1 MTTELK
7 ISAFSKIK
15 DNEVYENHQLVF
27 HASEIRAATFLVS
40 IYDHLQINYPKFYKM
55 DVLSKAGI
63 ICSELILKNFEHE
76 KYKKDHIGIVLMNR
90 NGSIEADD
98 KYWDSVK
105 VIPSP
110 ALFVYTLPN
119 IVIGE
124 ISIKHKIKGENAF
137 FIQDRFDAHWM
148 HYYVTD
154 LMTRFNTDAC
164 ICGWVDVIENDVDAC
179 FFLIEK
185 QKMSQSIVFSPEN
198 LKLIYQN

>member
-1 MTTELK
+1 MTTELY

-15 DNEVYENHQLVF
+15 GNTVFENHQLVF
-27 HASEIRAATFLVS
+27 QATENNAATFLVS
-40 IYDHLQINYPKFYKM
+40 AYDHLQINYPKFYKM
-55 DVLSKAGI
+55 DELSKTGI

-76 KYKKDHIGIVLMNR
+76 KYEDNKIGIVLMNR

-98 KYWDSVK
+98 KYWASVK
-105 VIPSP
+105 IIPSP

-137 FIQDRFDAHWM
+137 FIQDSFDAHWL
-148 HYYVTD
+148 HYYVSD
-154 LMTRFNTDAC
+154 LMTRFNTEAC
-164 ICGWVDVIENDVDAC
+164 ICGWIDVLENEVDAC

-185 QKMSQSIVFSPEN
+185 QKLAQSIVFSPEN
-198 LKLIYQN
+198 LEQIYQN